1 MRRLCPAL
9 FCALA
14 FASPASAD
22 DGFFGKPAVTEEA
35 LASMRG
41 GFALPGGLDVSIAVQ
56 SSTSVNGTPVLTT
69 VFAVDGGPAM
79 LSVFGASASGFSRIE
94 VGQGGSAQS
103 GAGTVRVEGAGSG
116 AQVILST
123 PELNVRHLVGHA
135 YGSIAANRA
144 SDVAVD
150 TTTDIT
156 IEIRNATAMNIGSTM
171 FKVEALALD
180 SAARLVR

>member
-1 MRRLCPAL
+1 MRRLLAL
-9 FCALA
+9 FCTLAL
-14 FASPASAD
+14 ASPAAAE
-22 DGFFGKPAVTEEA
+22 GPFGKPAVTDET
-35 LASMRG
+35 LATLRG
-41 GFALPGGLDVSIAVQ
+41 GFALPGGVDVSIAVQ

-69 VFAVDGGPAM
+69 VFAVDGGPAV
-79 LSVFGASASGFSRIE
+79 LSVFGASASGLSRIE
-94 VGQGGSAQS
+94 IGQGGTAQTS
-103 GAGTVRVEGAGSG
+103 AGTVRVEGAGSG

-123 PELNVRHLVGHA
+123 SELNVRHLAGQA

-144 SDVAVD
+144 SDVAID

-180 SAARLVR
+180 SAARLAR

>member
-1 MRRLCPAL
+1 MRLCLAL
-9 FCALA
+9 FCTLAL
-14 FASPASAD
+14 ASPAAAD
-22 DGFFGKPAVTEEA
+22 DGPFGKTAVIEET

-41 GFALPGGLDVSIAVQ
+41 GFALPGGVDVSIAVQ
-56 SSTSVNGTPVLTT
+56 SSTSVNGTPILTT
-69 VFAVDGGPAM
+69 VFAVDGGPAT
-79 LSVFGASASGFSRIE
+79 LSVFAASASGFSRIE
-94 VGQGGSAQS
+94 IGAGGSAQS
-103 GAGTVRVEGAGSG
+103 GAGTVQVEGSGSG

-123 PELNVRHLVGHA
+123 PELNLRHLAGHA

-144 SDVAVD
+144 SDVAID

-180 SAARLVR
+180 SAARLAR